1 MEQRDTQ
8 DLLRGGKVGL
18 GIELGSTRIK
28 ACAVLPS
35 GRQIAQGVFA
45 WENRFKDGHWTYP
58 LDSVWEGIAGAYAM
72 LASECEQKFGVRPQR
87 FVAIGVSA
95 MMHGYLAFDKN
106 DELLV
111 PFRTWRDT
119 TTGEAA
125 GKLTG
130 LFGVTVP
137 LRWSISHYY
146 QALLDKEEHVDRVAF
161 LTTLA
166 GYVHWRL
173 TGEKVLGVGDAS
185 GMFPITRSASD
196 HLEAHRSGEGRPGYD
211 PRCLALFKDATG
223 IAVEGLL
230 PRVMV
235 AGEVAGTLTAEG
247 VRLLDPSGALQPGIR
262 FAPPEGDAGTGMVA
276 TNAVRPRTGNVSVGT
291 SIFLMAV
298 LEQALTSAHPEID
311 PVTTPVGDPV
321 AMVHCNNGADE
332 LARWV
337 ELFAQVARRLNPS
350 EDVNLDAVYEA
361 VLGAA
366 LEGETDGGGVLAFNN
381 LAGEPIVKLDEGR
394 PVVTRAPGAVLS
406 LGNFMRA
413 QVYSTFAAL
422 ALGLRVLDGENA
434 GLDVLCAHGGV
445 FRTKLVMQRLLAA
458 ATGTPITVRE
468 GAAEGGAWGMAL
480 LALFTARGGG
490 NLADFLDEEIF
501 ASSTASTIAP
511 ARAEVE
517 GFARFLDLYETG
529 LPIVERAV
537 DCLPVWMPASEED
550 TPINVEGD
558 VS

>member
-28 ACAVLPS
+28 ACAVLPD

-45 WENRFKDGHWTYP
+45 WENHFKDGHWTYP
-58 LDSVWEGIAGAYAM
+58 LASVWEGIAGAYAM
-72 LASECEQKFGVRPQR
+72 LAGECERKFGVRPQR
-87 FVAIGVSA
+87 FVAIGISA

-106 DELLV
+106 DQLLV

-119 TTGEAA
+119 TTGRAA
-125 GKLTG
+125 QKLTG

-185 GMFPITRSASD
+185 GMFPITGSEDAGKAD
-196 HLEAHRSGEGRPGYD
+196 RPGYD
-211 PRCLALFKDATG
+211 RRCLGLFEDATG
-223 IAVEGLL
+223 VDVAGLL
-230 PRVMV
+230 PRVLV
-235 AGEVAGTLTAEG
+235 AGEVAGVLTAEG
-247 VRLLDPSGALQPGIR
+247 ARLLDPSGVLQPGIR

-337 ELFAQVARRLNPS
+337 ELFAQVARKLDAPNAS
-350 EDVNLDAVYEA
+350 LDAVYAA
-361 VLGAA
+361 VLSAA
-366 LEGETDGGGVLAFNN
+366 LEGETDAGGVLAFNN
-381 LAGEPIVKLDEGR
+381 LAGEPIVRLDEGR
-394 PVVTRAPGAVLS
+394 PVVTRSPGAALT

-517 GFARFLDLYETG
+517 GFARFLGLYEKG
-529 LPIVERAV
+529 LPIVGTAV
-537 DCLPVWMPASEED
+537 GNLPAWMPASED
-550 TPINVEGD
+550 DLVVDKEGD
-558 VS
+558 LS

>member
-1 MEQRDTQ
+1 MEQRDTR

-28 ACAVLPS
+28 ACAVLPD

-58 LDSVWEGIAGAYAM
+58 LACVWEGISGAYSM
-72 LASECEQKFGVRPQR
+72 LASECFEKFGVRPER
-87 FVAIGVSA
+87 FVAIGISA
-95 MMHGYLAFDKN
+95 MMHGYLAFDKD

-125 GKLTG
+125 GRLTE

-137 LRWSISHYY
+137 LRWSISHFY
-146 QALLDKEEHVDRVAF
+146 QALLDGEDHVGDVAF

-166 GYVHWRL
+166 GYVHWKL

-185 GMFPITRSASD
+185 GMFPITSS
-196 HLEAHRSGEGRPGYD
+196 EGAGRIVRPGYD
-211 PRCLALFKDATG
+211 ARCLGLFEDVTG

-230 PRVMV
+230 PRVLV
-235 AGEVAGTLTAEG
+235 AGEAAGVLSASG
-247 VRLLDPSGALQPGIR
+247 ARLLDPSGVLKPGIR

-298 LEQALTSAHPEID
+298 LEQALTSAHAEID

-337 ELFAQVARRLNPS
+337 KLFAQVGRKLDAPNTS
-350 EDVNLDAVYEA
+350 LDAVYEA
-361 VLGAA
+361 VLTEA
-366 LEGETDGGGVLAFNN
+366 LEGEADGGGVLAFNN
-381 LAGEPIVKLDEGR
+381 LAGEPIVKLGEGR
-394 PVVTRAPGAVLS
+394 PVVTRAPGAALS
-406 LGNFMRA
+406 LANFMRA

-445 FRTKLVMQRLLAA
+445 FRTKVVMQRLLAA
-458 ATGTPITVRE
+458 ATGTPITVRD

-501 ASSTASTIAP
+501 ASATASTIAP

-517 GFARFLDLYETG
+517 GFRRFLDLYEAG
-529 LPIVERAV
+529 LPIVQRAV
-537 DCLPVWMPASEED
+537 TCLPAWMPASEEESL
-550 TPINVEGD
+550 INAERSGD
-558 VS
+558 SDVVK